1 LLCIARCLSF
11 GLLVGAYIHV
21 MNFNALSVALMPSFE
36 QSRYGVSGAK
46 SSLECNVKM
55 LRDPR
60 EDLERDTASTRL

>member
-1 LLCIARCLSF
+1 
-11 GLLVGAYIHV
+11 
-21 MNFNALSVALMPSFE
+21 LMPSFE